1 MARQQTQALRQR
13 GNPCCEMQELAAA
26 QFHGLLLDRL
36 YWARVNGRGRAMGAW
51 IDRKCDGLSGCPPK
65 ASTPAA
71 NQRGTSAR
79 PAGPARKLGYLNS
92 APGGSGHDRLCAHRV
107 TYCGATICP

>member
-71 NQRGTSAR
+71 NQRGDFGTSR
-79 PAGPARKLGYLNS
+79 WAGSKIRLPQRRTGRKW
-92 APGGSGHDRLCAHRV
+92 A
-107 TYCGATICP
+107 